1 MGTANQIEQELMNYI
16 SDHKI
21 RNTHSHHLPEQAMV
35 DFERDKLINNT
46 YLQWQQVTPGTTA
59 ESRNAYL
66 EKTRYKSYFVWLQKA
81 IGELYGISEPIT
93 AQNWDQISDQIRK
106 AHQNPDFYM
115 DVLKNKCKYQKVIVD
130 TYWNPGSDNGR
141 PELFTPAFRLD
152 LFFLGYKKGLRNHDG
167 VSLEENFGELPDN
180 LQDYVEWVRKW
191 IIQKKSEGCVALK
204 IAMAYERSLHF
215 EKVTREQAERVFR
228 LKESDITQEDI
239 RCFQDYLF
247 WKICEIA
254 AEVSLPLQCHTGM
267 GQVIDT
273 NILQLNN
280 VIKNNPETK
289 FVLLHCGFPWVD
301 DLFSIVDGY
310 PNLYPDLTWL
320 PILSY
325 TASKRVMHQLI
336 EMSQIDK
343 ICWGCDT
350 WTVEESYGSLL
361 AFRFSLC
368 SVLREKI
375 EDRFRKLK
383 IYGSMLHLVILK
395 MIAEREG
402 KEWPEQY
409 LWIEDNISDEIN
421 KVQNKV
427 VGPMFSQKEIEAA
440 VEDMVSCGLLVKK
453 HKKMFAVKGE
463 PFLPKAKNIELMVTD
478 DYMIFAEMIY
488 RDYGW
493 IKGGNVVDVLRK
505 DISEYNDFDW
515 FAWATNGMNMKEDA
529 AESDY
534 LPLLEHRCIVL
545 SFDEANEIGAFLVC
559 RSDVWKDYALTMME
573 IAEDYGEKW
582 YWKIVSECIGNA
594 KKIGNIHESYM
605 LSHGDRRML
614 VYEMKKKD
622 AQAGDLGVDVD
633 FDAYD
638 DFADSDIEDDNAKQ
652 KICSQLD
659 DFDDFDDYA

>member
-1 MGTANQIEQELMNYI
+1 MAKKTTKSEHDMQLVKPSTQPIINQKTQQ
-16 SDHKI
+16 KQKKKQ
-21 RNTHSHHLPEQAMV
+21 PAV
-35 DFERDKLINNT
+35 D
-46 YLQWQQVTPGTTA
+46 
-59 ESRNAYL
+59 
-66 EKTRYKSYFVWLQKA
+66 EKNLQKA
-81 IGELYGISEPIT
+81 KIQKYKEEIKSIEKSIILPKKSIFSGAELKMTIKK
-93 AQNWDQISDQIRK
+93 QK
-106 AHQNPDFYM
+106 
-115 DVLKNKCKYQKVIVD
+115 KNKIVRVVSIRPILKDESFGKVVPISHEYNEGVSIDTIKKSALNALNKPSYDIELGAGKRKELSDKVIEMVK
-130 TYWNPGSDNGR
+130 S
-141 PELFTPAFRLD
+141 
-152 LFFLGYKKGLRNHDG
+152 
-167 VSLEENFGELPDN
+167 SPD
-180 LQDYVEWVRKW
+180 V
-191 IIQKKSEGCVALK
+191 
-204 IAMAYERSLHF
+204 
-215 EKVTREQAERVFR
+215 
-228 LKESDITQEDI
+228 
-239 RCFQDYLF
+239 
-247 WKICEIA
+247 
-254 AEVSLPLQCHTGM
+254 
-267 GQVIDT
+267 
-273 NILQLNN
+273 
-280 VIKNNPETK
+280 
-289 FVLLHCGFPWVD
+289 VD
-301 DLFSIVDGY
+301 DLDFTVLFDWPFKGYFWLNYSIAYINPVRHDISDAVIDKDGNIKFTFYQNIFELPKNGEVKYTKKEDYKKIVEFINKNSAALKRCIELAKKIECDGACLKMNVSTTGFYAVLKFQKQQYKKHMSNIVDFDA
-310 PNLYPDLTWL
+310 LEAWVD
-320 PILSY
+320 
-325 TASKRVMHQLI
+325 VMTDDYKKF
-336 EMSQIDK
+336 EA
-343 ICWGCDT
+343 
-350 WTVEESYGSLL
+350 E
-361 AFRFSLC
+361 
-368 SVLREKI
+368 LREKI

-515 FAWATNGMNMKEDA
+515 FAWAINGMNMKDDT

>member
-1 MGTANQIEQELMNYI
+1 MAKKTTKSEHDMQLVKPSTQPIINQKTQQ
-16 SDHKI
+16 KQKKKQ
-21 RNTHSHHLPEQAMV
+21 PAV
-35 DFERDKLINNT
+35 D
-46 YLQWQQVTPGTTA
+46 
-59 ESRNAYL
+59 
-66 EKTRYKSYFVWLQKA
+66 EKNLQKA
-81 IGELYGISEPIT
+81 KIQKYKEEIKSIEKSIILPKKSIFSGAELKMTIKK
-93 AQNWDQISDQIRK
+93 QK
-106 AHQNPDFYM
+106 
-115 DVLKNKCKYQKVIVD
+115 KNKIVRVVSIRPILKDESFGKVVPISHEYNEGVSIDTIKKSALNALNKPSYDIELGAGKRKELSDKVIEMVK
-130 TYWNPGSDNGR
+130 S
-141 PELFTPAFRLD
+141 
-152 LFFLGYKKGLRNHDG
+152 
-167 VSLEENFGELPDN
+167 SPD
-180 LQDYVEWVRKW
+180 V
-191 IIQKKSEGCVALK
+191 
-204 IAMAYERSLHF
+204 
-215 EKVTREQAERVFR
+215 
-228 LKESDITQEDI
+228 
-239 RCFQDYLF
+239 
-247 WKICEIA
+247 
-254 AEVSLPLQCHTGM
+254 
-267 GQVIDT
+267 
-273 NILQLNN
+273 
-280 VIKNNPETK
+280 
-289 FVLLHCGFPWVD
+289 VD
-301 DLFSIVDGY
+301 DLDFTVLFDWPFKGYFWLNYSIAYINPVRHDISDAVIDKDGNIKFTFYQNIFELPKNGEVKYTKKEDYKKIVEFINKNSAALKRCIELAKKIECDGACLKMNVSTTGFYAVLKFQKQQYKKHMSNIVDFDA
-310 PNLYPDLTWL
+310 LEAWVD
-320 PILSY
+320 
-325 TASKRVMHQLI
+325 VMTDDYKKF
-336 EMSQIDK
+336 EA
-343 ICWGCDT
+343 
-350 WTVEESYGSLL
+350 E
-361 AFRFSLC
+361 
-368 SVLREKI
+368 LREKI

-463 PFLPKAKNIELMVTD
+463 PFLPKAKNIELVVTD

-515 FAWATNGMNMKEDA
+515 FAWAISGMNMKEDTT
-529 AESDY
+529 ESDY

-582 YWKIVSECIGNA
+582 YWKIVSECVGDA

-622 AQAGDLGVDVD
+622 AQVEDLGVDVD
-633 FDAYD
+633 FDTYD
-638 DFADSDIEDDNAKQ
+638 DFADSDIEDIHDNTKQ
-652 KICSQLD
+652 KIYGQPD
-659 DFDDFDDYA
+659 DIDFDDYI

>member
-1 MGTANQIEQELMNYI
+1 MAKKTTKSEHDMQLVKPSMQPIINQKTQQ
-16 SDHKI
+16 KQKKKQ
-21 RNTHSHHLPEQAMV
+21 PAV
-35 DFERDKLINNT
+35 D
-46 YLQWQQVTPGTTA
+46 
-59 ESRNAYL
+59 
-66 EKTRYKSYFVWLQKA
+66 EKNLQKTKIQKYKEEIKSIEKSIILPKKSIFSGA
-81 IGELYGISEPIT
+81 ELKMTIKK
-93 AQNWDQISDQIRK
+93 QK
-106 AHQNPDFYM
+106 
-115 DVLKNKCKYQKVIVD
+115 KNKIVRVVSIRPILKDESFGKVVPISHEYNEGVSIDTIKKSTLSALNKPSYDIELEADKRKELSDKVIEMVK
-130 TYWNPGSDNGR
+130 S
-141 PELFTPAFRLD
+141 
-152 LFFLGYKKGLRNHDG
+152 
-167 VSLEENFGELPDN
+167 SPD
-180 LQDYVEWVRKW
+180 V
-191 IIQKKSEGCVALK
+191 
-204 IAMAYERSLHF
+204 
-215 EKVTREQAERVFR
+215 
-228 LKESDITQEDI
+228 
-239 RCFQDYLF
+239 
-247 WKICEIA
+247 
-254 AEVSLPLQCHTGM
+254 
-267 GQVIDT
+267 
-273 NILQLNN
+273 
-280 VIKNNPETK
+280 
-289 FVLLHCGFPWVD
+289 VD
-301 DLFSIVDGY
+301 DLDFTALFDWPFKGYFWLNYSIAYINPVWHDIS
-310 PNLYPDLTWL
+310 D
-320 PILSY
+320 
-325 TASKRVMHQLI
+325 AV
-336 EMSQIDK
+336 IDK
-343 ICWGCDT
+343 DGNMKFTFYQNIFELPKNGEVKYTKKEDYKKI
-350 WTVEESYGSLL
+350 VEFINRNSAALKRCIEL
-361 AFRFSLC
+361 AK
-368 SVLREKI
+368 KI
-375 EDRFRKLK
+375 ECDGACLKMNVSTTGFYAVLKFQKQQYKKHMSNVVDFDALEAWVDVMTDDYKKFEAELKERIEYRFRKLK

-409 LWIEDNISDEIN
+409 LWIEDNISEEID

-427 VGPMFSQKEIEAA
+427 VVPMLSQKEIEAA

-515 FAWATNGMNMKEDA
+515 FAWAINGMNMKEDT

-622 AQAGDLGVDVD
+622 AQAGDLGFD
-633 FDAYD
+633 FDIDGDYAYSD
-638 DFADSDIEDDNAKQ
+638 DSDDIEGIYNNAKK
-652 KICSQLD
+652 KICNQPD
-659 DFDDFDDYA
+659 DIDFDDYS

>member
-1 MGTANQIEQELMNYI
+1 MAKKTTKSEHDMQLVKPSTQPIINQKTQQ
-16 SDHKI
+16 KQKKKQ
-21 RNTHSHHLPEQAMV
+21 PAV
-35 DFERDKLINNT
+35 D
-46 YLQWQQVTPGTTA
+46 
-59 ESRNAYL
+59 
-66 EKTRYKSYFVWLQKA
+66 EKNLQKA
-81 IGELYGISEPIT
+81 KIQKYKEEIKSIEKSIILPKKSIFSGAELKMTIKK
-93 AQNWDQISDQIRK
+93 QK
-106 AHQNPDFYM
+106 
-115 DVLKNKCKYQKVIVD
+115 KNKIVRVVSIRPILKDESFGKVVPISHEYNEGVSIDTIKKSALNALNKPSYDIELGAGKRKELSDKVIEMVK
-130 TYWNPGSDNGR
+130 S
-141 PELFTPAFRLD
+141 
-152 LFFLGYKKGLRNHDG
+152 
-167 VSLEENFGELPDN
+167 SPD
-180 LQDYVEWVRKW
+180 V
-191 IIQKKSEGCVALK
+191 
-204 IAMAYERSLHF
+204 
-215 EKVTREQAERVFR
+215 
-228 LKESDITQEDI
+228 
-239 RCFQDYLF
+239 
-247 WKICEIA
+247 
-254 AEVSLPLQCHTGM
+254 
-267 GQVIDT
+267 
-273 NILQLNN
+273 
-280 VIKNNPETK
+280 
-289 FVLLHCGFPWVD
+289 VD
-301 DLFSIVDGY
+301 DLNFTVLFDWPFKGYFWLNYSIAYINPVRHDISDAVIDKDGNIKFTFYQNIFELPKNGEVKYTKKEDYKKIVEFINKNSAALKRCIELAKKIECDGACLKMNVSTTGFYAVLKFQKQQYKKHMSNIVDFDA
-310 PNLYPDLTWL
+310 LEAWVD
-320 PILSY
+320 
-325 TASKRVMHQLI
+325 VMTDDYKKF
-336 EMSQIDK
+336 EA
-343 ICWGCDT
+343 
-350 WTVEESYGSLL
+350 E
-361 AFRFSLC
+361 
-368 SVLREKI
+368 LREKI

-515 FAWATNGMNMKEDA
+515 FAWAINGMNMKDDT

>member
-1 MGTANQIEQELMNYI
+1 MAKKTTKPEHDMQLVKPSTQPIINQKTQQKQKKKQPAADEKNLQKTKIQKYKEEIKSIEKSIILPKKSIFSGAELKMTIKKQKKNKIVRVVSIRPILKDESLGKVVPISHEYNEGVSIDTIKKSALNALNKPSYDIELETVNKKKLANKVIEMVKSSPDVIDDLDFTVLFDWPFKGYFWLNYSIAYINSVRHDI
-16 SDHKI
+16 SDAVIDKDGNMKFTFYQNIFELPKNGEVKYTKKEDYKKI
-21 RNTHSHHLPEQAMV
+21 VEFINKNSAALKRCIELAKKIECDGACLKMNVSTTGFYAVLKFQKQQYKKHMSNIV
-35 DFERDKLINNT
+35 DFD
-46 YLQWQQVTPGTTA
+46 A
-59 ESRNAYL
+59 L
-66 EKTRYKSYFVWLQKA
+66 EAWV
-81 IGELYGISEPIT
+81 
-93 AQNWDQISDQIRK
+93 
-106 AHQNPDFYM
+106 
-115 DVLKNKCKYQKVIVD
+115 DVMTD
-130 TYWNPGSDNGR
+130 D
-141 PELFTPAFRLD
+141 
-152 LFFLGYKKGLRNHDG
+152 YKK
-167 VSLEENFGELPDN
+167 
-180 LQDYVEWVRKW
+180 
-191 IIQKKSEGCVALK
+191 
-204 IAMAYERSLHF
+204 F
-215 EKVTREQAERVFR
+215 EAE
-228 LKESDITQEDI
+228 
-239 RCFQDYLF
+239 
-247 WKICEIA
+247 
-254 AEVSLPLQCHTGM
+254 
-267 GQVIDT
+267 
-273 NILQLNN
+273 
-280 VIKNNPETK
+280 
-289 FVLLHCGFPWVD
+289 
-301 DLFSIVDGY
+301 
-310 PNLYPDLTWL
+310 
-320 PILSY
+320 
-325 TASKRVMHQLI
+325 
-336 EMSQIDK
+336 
-343 ICWGCDT
+343 
-350 WTVEESYGSLL
+350 
-361 AFRFSLC
+361 
-368 SVLREKI
+368 LREKI

>member
-1 MGTANQIEQELMNYI
+1 MKDESFGKVVPISHEYNEGVSIDTIKKSALNALNKPSYDIELGTGKKKELSDKVIEMVKSSPDVIDDLDFTALFDWPFKGYFWLNYSIAYINPVRHDI
-16 SDHKI
+16 SDAVIDKDGNMKFTFYQNIFELPKNGEVKYTKKEDYKKI
-21 RNTHSHHLPEQAMV
+21 VEFINRNSAALKRCIELAKKIECDGAYLKMNVSTTGFYAVLKFQKQQYKKHMSNIV
-35 DFERDKLINNT
+35 DFD
-46 YLQWQQVTPGTTA
+46 A
-59 ESRNAYL
+59 L
-66 EKTRYKSYFVWLQKA
+66 EAWV
-81 IGELYGISEPIT
+81 
-93 AQNWDQISDQIRK
+93 
-106 AHQNPDFYM
+106 
-115 DVLKNKCKYQKVIVD
+115 DVMTD
-130 TYWNPGSDNGR
+130 D
-141 PELFTPAFRLD
+141 
-152 LFFLGYKKGLRNHDG
+152 YKK
-167 VSLEENFGELPDN
+167 
-180 LQDYVEWVRKW
+180 
-191 IIQKKSEGCVALK
+191 
-204 IAMAYERSLHF
+204 F
-215 EKVTREQAERVFR
+215 EAE
-228 LKESDITQEDI
+228 
-239 RCFQDYLF
+239 
-247 WKICEIA
+247 
-254 AEVSLPLQCHTGM
+254 
-267 GQVIDT
+267 
-273 NILQLNN
+273 
-280 VIKNNPETK
+280 
-289 FVLLHCGFPWVD
+289 
-301 DLFSIVDGY
+301 
-310 PNLYPDLTWL
+310 
-320 PILSY
+320 
-325 TASKRVMHQLI
+325 
-336 EMSQIDK
+336 
-343 ICWGCDT
+343 
-350 WTVEESYGSLL
+350 
-361 AFRFSLC
+361 
-368 SVLREKI
+368 LRERI

-409 LWIEDNISDEIN
+409 LWIEDNISEEID

-427 VGPMFSQKEIEAA
+427 VAPMFSQKEIEAA

-515 FAWATNGMNMKEDA
+515 FAWAINGMNIKEDT

-622 AQAGDLGVDVD
+622 AQAGDLGFD
-633 FDAYD
+633 FDIDGDYAYSD
-638 DFADSDIEDDNAKQ
+638 DSDDIEGIYNNAKK
-652 KICSQLD
+652 KICNQPD
-659 DFDDFDDYA
+659 DIDFDDYS

>member
-1 MGTANQIEQELMNYI
+1 MAKKTTKSEHDMQLVKPSTQPIINQKTQQ
-16 SDHKI
+16 KQKKKQ
-21 RNTHSHHLPEQAMV
+21 PAV
-35 DFERDKLINNT
+35 D
-46 YLQWQQVTPGTTA
+46 
-59 ESRNAYL
+59 
-66 EKTRYKSYFVWLQKA
+66 EKNLQKA
-81 IGELYGISEPIT
+81 KIQKYKEEIKSIEKSIILPKKSIFSGAELKMTIKKQKKNKIVRVVSIRPILKDESFGKVVPISHEYNEGISIDTIKKSALSALNKPSYDIELETVNKKKLANKVIEMVKSSPDVIDDLDFT
-93 AQNWDQISDQIRK
+93 VLFDWPFKGYFWLNYSIAYINSVRHDISDAVIDK
-106 AHQNPDFYM
+106 DGNMKFTFYQNIFELPKNGEVKYTKKEDYKKIVEFINKNSAALKRCIELAKKIECDGACLKMNVSTTGFYA
-115 DVLKNKCKYQKVIVD
+115 VLKFQKQQ
-130 TYWNPGSDNGR
+130 
-141 PELFTPAFRLD
+141 
-152 LFFLGYKKGLRNHDG
+152 YKKHMSNVVDFDA
-167 VSLEENFGELPDN
+167 LE
-180 LQDYVEWVRKW
+180 
-191 IIQKKSEGCVALK
+191 A
-204 IAMAYERSLHF
+204 
-215 EKVTREQAERVFR
+215 
-228 LKESDITQEDI
+228 
-239 RCFQDYLF
+239 
-247 WKICEIA
+247 
-254 AEVSLPLQCHTGM
+254 
-267 GQVIDT
+267 
-273 NILQLNN
+273 
-280 VIKNNPETK
+280 
-289 FVLLHCGFPWVD
+289 WVD
-301 DLFSIVDGY
+301 
-310 PNLYPDLTWL
+310 
-320 PILSY
+320 
-325 TASKRVMHQLI
+325 VMTDDYKKF
-336 EMSQIDK
+336 EA
-343 ICWGCDT
+343 
-350 WTVEESYGSLL
+350 E
-361 AFRFSLC
+361 
-368 SVLREKI
+368 LRERI

-409 LWIEDNISDEIN
+409 LWIEDNISEEID

-427 VGPMFSQKEIEAA
+427 VVPMLSQKEIEAA

-493 IKGGNVVDVLRK
+493 IKGGNVVDILRK

-515 FAWATNGMNMKEDA
+515 FAWAISGMNMKEDT

-573 IAEDYGEKW
+573 IAEAYGEKW

>member
-1 MGTANQIEQELMNYI
+1 MAKKTTKSEHDMQLVKPSTQPIINQKTQQ
-16 SDHKI
+16 KQKKKQ
-21 RNTHSHHLPEQAMV
+21 PAV
-35 DFERDKLINNT
+35 D
-46 YLQWQQVTPGTTA
+46 
-59 ESRNAYL
+59 
-66 EKTRYKSYFVWLQKA
+66 EKNLQKA
-81 IGELYGISEPIT
+81 KIQKYKEEIKSIEKSIILPKKSIFSGAELKMTIKKQKKNKIVRVVSIRPILKDESFGKVVPISHEYNEGISIDTIKKSALSALNKPSYDIELETVNKKKLANKVIEMVKSSPDVIDDLDFT
-93 AQNWDQISDQIRK
+93 VLFDWPFKGYFWLNYSIAYINSVRHDISDAVIDK
-106 AHQNPDFYM
+106 DGNMKFTFYQNIFELPKNGEVKYTKKEDYKKIVEFINKNSAALKRCIELAKKIECDGACLKMNVSTTGFYA
-115 DVLKNKCKYQKVIVD
+115 VLKFQKQQYKKHMSNIVD
-130 TYWNPGSDNGR
+130 FDALEAWVDVMTD
-141 PELFTPAFRLD
+141 D
-152 LFFLGYKKGLRNHDG
+152 YKK
-167 VSLEENFGELPDN
+167 
-180 LQDYVEWVRKW
+180 
-191 IIQKKSEGCVALK
+191 
-204 IAMAYERSLHF
+204 F
-215 EKVTREQAERVFR
+215 EAE
-228 LKESDITQEDI
+228 
-239 RCFQDYLF
+239 
-247 WKICEIA
+247 
-254 AEVSLPLQCHTGM
+254 
-267 GQVIDT
+267 
-273 NILQLNN
+273 
-280 VIKNNPETK
+280 
-289 FVLLHCGFPWVD
+289 
-301 DLFSIVDGY
+301 
-310 PNLYPDLTWL
+310 
-320 PILSY
+320 
-325 TASKRVMHQLI
+325 
-336 EMSQIDK
+336 
-343 ICWGCDT
+343 
-350 WTVEESYGSLL
+350 
-361 AFRFSLC
+361 
-368 SVLREKI
+368 LRERI

-409 LWIEDNISDEIN
+409 LWIEDNISEEID

-427 VGPMFSQKEIEAA
+427 VVPMLSQKEIEAA

-463 PFLPKAKNIELMVTD
+463 PFLPKAKNIELVVTD

-493 IKGGNVVDVLRK
+493 IKGGNVVDILRK

-515 FAWATNGMNMKEDA
+515 FAWAISGMNMKEDT

-573 IAEDYGEKW
+573 IAEAYGEKW